1 MLQVVILLRIVRKLI
16 TFRCSSGWKR
26 SLAVYKA
33 AEEAVERARNGD
45 GPTIIECM
53 TYRNYGHF
61 EGEAQTYKTS
71 EEKEEHLNEK
81 MQL

>member
-1 MLQVVILLRIVRKLI
+1 M
-16 TFRCSSGWKR
+16 
-26 SLAVYKA
+26 
-33 AEEAVERARNGD
+33 ERARNGD

-81 MQL
+81 MRL